1 MMKLE
6 TIRAARAD
14 SRKRGADMT
23 NALLWAA
30 FAIVVLISIL
40 GMYQVVQ
47 LNSNKTNATR
57 TMSTVS
63 NEARTLYRNATDFGT
78 TNLNNTLVQAGAV
91 TNDAIGGTDAA
102 RLITLPYG
110 TSVVF
115 TGAGQNFTATMTF
128 PENSRGARALCT
140 FLTSG
145 DKDALINGPLGSDY
159 SLPEATTCA
168 TAGGDVVATYSR

>member
-91 TNDAIGGTDAA
+91 TNDAIGGTEEA

-110 TSVVF
+110 TSVTF
-115 TGAGQNFTATMTF
+115 TGAGQNFTAAMTF
-128 PENSRGARALCT
+128 PGSRGARSLCT

-145 DKDALINGPLGSDY
+145 DKGVLINGPLGSDY
-159 SLPEATTCA
+159 SIPAGTECA
-168 TAGGDVVATYSR
+168 EAGGVITATYAR